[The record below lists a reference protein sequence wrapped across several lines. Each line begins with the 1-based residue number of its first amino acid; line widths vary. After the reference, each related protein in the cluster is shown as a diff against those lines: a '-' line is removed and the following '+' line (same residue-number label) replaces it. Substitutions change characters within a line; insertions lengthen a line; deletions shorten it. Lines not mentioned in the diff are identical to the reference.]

1 MSSAAPP
8 VSTPIATHQV
18 GRETS
23 VSDNARDGAAE
34 PIEFAIGFSNSRMLW
49 LFASLIIACIVVFA
63 YGFYRQFERNSMQA
77 IEVELG
83 NLAALLADHQAEE
96 VRTAQALLAAA
107 AEELGGK
114 FATTTTPLKSD
125 DQISALLK
133 DVLPVAGSLRFVAW
147 LGSDGHLKA
156 MRRQDGKS
164 SLPLTQAELERLYR
178 EYSQS
183 GFTSHQPRRLADGD
197 FPVLPLSTPLR
208 DRNNRLIGL
217 MIAGL
222 ALDGKNFQ
230 SLVLG
235 HEGRISFFST
245 EGFAINSHPPVA
257 TLPRTSFAT
266 HPTFAKI
273 ADGTP
278 SFSRNPSIL
287 MNRDVYM
294 ATRGVP
300 GAPLLLIVSRNAGE
314 ARAGLLT
321 QAAYIAAVTLGLSIA
336 ILLFTGMF
344 ARQLHHRE
352 EAEAAL
358 AESRRNLLTAQRV
371 ARLGSW
377 SLEIESGKIVF
388 SEQAR
393 EILELRGPLELP
405 TGTAALTG
413 LIHEDDRDQVIAA
426 FRRVLEGQVVE
437 GEYRVQTAS
446 GRNRWL
452 RTRTEAQLNLARRA
466 EMVHGTI
473 QDITLI
479 KEAQLRLSES
489 EREYRVLSDNM
500 RDLVS
505 LHELDGTL
513 RFASNSF
520 KRITGYAP
528 IDIVGLNFYHWVH
541 PDDVLALRTEFERQ
555 LRVGRVDLHAEFRYR
570 HQAGHYL
577 WLECL
582 AASVHDR
589 DGHIAHIQASSRD
602 VTERRRALTALRE
615 SEERFRRIIEFTS
628 DLYWET
634 DSEYRF
640 TQLSMGAQKYLGI
653 VPRSIGTRRWEN
665 PFYHAP
671 PDVWGSHKADIAARR
686 PFKDLVITMVDP
698 DKGRM
703 LEYTSISGEPFYDDD
718 GKFRGYRGIGRFIT
732 QQKKYELDLAER
744 TRQLSDVNAE
754 LSREANRRRELER
767 RLLLAIEKELAQV
780 GLELHDELGQNLTGT
795 ALLAKTLQKKLS
807 EKGIPEAADAAR
819 VHALVNETIR
829 QTRLISHG
837 LSPHIMGPEGLV
849 EALQQLADDVN
860 SLGMIECRFE
870 CDGEPRIAD
879 TLIARGLYRIAQEAV
894 NNALKHSQA
903 KNIMIELTA
912 LGGETRL
919 AVIDNG
925 IGIRT
930 NDAEPLSDSALH
942 SIKYR
947 SGVMGASLSVS
958 RRPGGGTEIAVA
970 LPVDADALASAITW
984 ENG

>member
-1 MSSAAPP
+1 MSGSAPTTSAPMIAANAP
-8 VSTPIATHQV
+8 RHDTPHAP
-18 GRETS
+18 GDE
-23 VSDNARDGAAE
+23 GLAE

-49 LFASLIIACIVVFA
+49 LFASLIIACIIVFA
-63 YGFYRQFERNSMQA
+63 YGFYRQFERNALQA
-77 IEVELG
+77 IETELG
-83 NLAALLADHQAEE
+83 NLAALLSDHQAEE
-96 VRTAQALLAAA
+96 VRSAQELLTGA
-107 AEELGGK
+107 AEDLT
-114 FATTTTPLKSD
+114 ARLTSAPLSSRLD
-125 DQISALLK
+125 EQIAAQLK
-133 DVLPVAGSLRFVAW
+133 DFFPRASPLQFVVLLDSEGRIKTSRTA
-147 LGSDGHLKA
+147 DGNP
-156 MRRQDGKS
+156 S
-164 SLPLTQAELERLYR
+164 PPLAQGDFEKIAR
-178 EYSQS
+178 EYSQP
-183 GFTSHQPRRLADGD
+183 GFKSHQPRMLAANDR
-197 FPVLPLSTPLR
+197 PVLPLSAPVR
-208 DRNNRLIGL
+208 DRSNRLAGL
-217 MIAGL
+217 LVAGIALDRQNYQTLALGREGRVSVFSSAGL
-222 ALDGKNFQ
+222 AITTYPRVQ
-230 SLVLG
+230 
-235 HEGRISFFST
+235 
-245 EGFAINSHPPVA
+245 A
-257 TLPRTSFAT
+257 LPRSSFAD
-266 HPTFAKI
+266 HPTFLKLV
-273 ADGTP
+273 DGVP
-278 SFSRNPSIL
+278 SFFRGPSIL
-287 MNRDVYM
+287 MNRDVFI
-294 ATRGVP
+294 AARGVP
-300 GAPLLLIVSRNAGE
+300 GTQLLLLVSRDASE
-314 ARAGLLT
+314 ARVGLMAQT
-321 QAAYIAAVTLGLSIA
+321 AYIGAVTLGLAIA

-344 ARQLHHRE
+344 SRQLQQRE
-352 EAEAAL
+352 IAEAAL

-377 SLEIESGKIVF
+377 SLDIASGKISF

-405 TGTAALTG
+405 TGVAALTS
-413 LIHEDDRDQVIAA
+413 LIYPEDREQVNAA

-446 GRNRWL
+446 GRIRWL
-452 RTRTEAQLNLARRA
+452 RTRTEAQLNATRRA
-466 EMVHGTI
+466 EAAHGTI

-479 KEAQLRLSES
+479 KEAQLRLADS

-528 IDIVGLNFYHWVH
+528 SDITGLNFYHWIH
-541 PDDVLALRTEFERQ
+541 PDDVAGLRTELERQ
-555 LRVGRVDLHAEFRYR
+555 VRVGRVELHAEFRYR

-589 DGHIAHIQASSRD
+589 EGRIVHIQASSRD

-665 PFYHAP
+665 PFYDAP
-671 PDVWGSHKADIAARR
+671 PDIWAAHKADIAARR

-732 QQKKYELDLAER
+732 QQKRYELDLAER
-744 TRQLSDVNAE
+744 TRQLSEVNAE

-795 ALLAKTLQKKLS
+795 ALLAKTLQKKLA
-807 EKGIPEAADAAR
+807 EKGLSEAADAAR

-837 LSPHIMGPEGLV
+837 LSPHIMGPEGLI

-879 TLIARGLYRIAQEAV
+879 TLVARGLYRIAQEAV
-894 NNALKHSQA
+894 NNALKHSHA

-925 IGIRT
+925 IGIRA

-970 LPVDADALASAITW
+970 LPVDADAFAAAITW

>member
-1 MSSAAPP
+1 MSSTVTSDFSPAATAQAEH
-8 VSTPIATHQV
+8 VNAISSAT
-18 GRETS
+18 
-23 VSDNARDGAAE
+23 RDGMPE
-34 PIEFAIGFSNSRMLW
+34 PIEFAVGFSNSRMLW
-49 LFASLIIACIVVFA
+49 LFASLIIACIIVFA
-63 YGFYRQFERNSMQA
+63 YGFYRQFERNALQA
-77 IEVELG
+77 IEAELG
-83 NLAALLADHQAEE
+83 NLAGLLSSHQAEE
-96 VRTAQALLAAA
+96 LHAVKGLMTAAG
-107 AEELGGK
+107 EELGEKIGSSNAAAK
-114 FATTTTPLKSD
+114 VDGLVAAQLKEMLSGA
-125 DQISALLK
+125 SA
-133 DVLPVAGSLRFVAW
+133 LRFVVW
-147 LGSDGHLKA
+147 LDRDGVLKA
-156 MRRQDGKS
+156 HRRQDGIAS
-164 SLPLTQAELERLYR
+164 PPLAPAETDRIVR
-178 EYSQS
+178 ESADS
-183 GFTSHQPRRLADGD
+183 AFKSHQPHSLSSDGR
-197 FPVLPLSTPLR
+197 PVLPISVAVR
-208 DRNNRLIGL
+208 DRGNRVAGRLV
-217 MIAGL
+217 AGL
-222 ALDGKNFQ
+222 ALDRQ
-230 SLVLG
+230 SYSNLTLG
-235 HEGRISFFST
+235 QDGRFSVFST
-245 EGFAINSHPPVA
+245 DGFLITTYPPMASHP
-257 TLPRTSFAT
+257 RGSFSA
-266 HPTFAKI
+266 HPTFQKI

-287 MNRDVYM
+287 MDRDVYM
-294 ATRGVP
+294 SARGVP
-300 GAPLLLIVSRNAGE
+300 GTSLLLIVSRNAGE
-314 ARAGLLT
+314 SRAGLMT

-344 ARQLHHRE
+344 ARQLHQRE

-358 AESRRNLLTAQRV
+358 AQSRRNLLTAQRV

-377 SLEIESGKIVF
+377 SLDIDSGKIVF

-393 EILELRGPLELP
+393 DILELRGPLELA

-413 LIHEDDRDQVIAA
+413 LIHADDRAQVDAA
-426 FRRVLEGQVVE
+426 FRQVLAGQVVE

-446 GRNRWL
+446 GRLRWL
-452 RTRTEAQLNLARRA
+452 RTRTEAQLNSARQA

-479 KEAQLRLSES
+479 KEAQLRLAES

-513 RFASNSF
+513 RFASHSF

-528 IDIVGLNFYHWVH
+528 MDIVGLNFYHWIH
-541 PDDVLALRTEFERQ
+541 PDDVTALRTELERQ

-589 DGHIAHIQASSRD
+589 EGHIVHIQASSRD
-602 VTERRRALTALRE
+602 VTERRRALAALRE

-671 PDVWGSHKADIAARR
+671 SDVWEAHKADIAARR
-686 PFKDLVITMVDP
+686 PFRDLVITMVDP

-744 TRQLSDVNAE
+744 TRQLSEVNAE
-754 LSREANRRRELER
+754 LSREASRRRELER

-795 ALLAKTLQKKLS
+795 ALLAKTLQKKLA
-807 EKGIPEAADAAR
+807 EKSLPEAADAAR

-837 LSPHIMGPEGLV
+837 LSPHIMGPEGLI

-870 CDGEPRIAD
+870 CDGDPRIAD

-894 NNALKHSQA
+894 NNALKHSHA

-925 IGIRT
+925 IGIRAH
-930 NDAEPLSDSALH
+930 DAEPLSDSALH

-970 LPVDADALASAITW
+970 LPVDADALAPAITW

>member
-1 MSSAAPP
+1 MSSAAPSATSTIAARQEAHGEP
-8 VSTPIATHQV
+8 VGDSSQ
-18 GRETS
+18 
-23 VSDNARDGAAE
+23 DNATE

-49 LFASLIIACIVVFA
+49 LFASLIILCIVVFA

-77 IEVELG
+77 IELELG
-83 NLAALLADHQAEE
+83 NLAALLSDHQAEE
-96 VRTAQALLAAA
+96 VRAAQGALTAA
-107 AEELGGK
+107 AEDFGGK
-114 FATTTTPLKSD
+114 LAVIGAPLKND
-125 DQISALLK
+125 DQVGVLLK
-133 DVLPVAGSLRFVAW
+133 DILAGTGSLRFVAW
-147 LGSDGHLKA
+147 MNSDGRLRA
-156 MRRQDGKS
+156 LRRQDGKATM
-164 SLPLTQAELERLYR
+164 PLTQSELDLLHR
-178 EYSQS
+178 EYSQP
-183 GFTSHQPRRLADGD
+183 GFRSHQPRRLADAD
-197 FPVLPLSTPLR
+197 RLVLPVSTPVR
-208 DRNNRLIGL
+208 DRNNRQVGL
-217 MIAGL
+217 LIAGL
-222 ALDGKNFQ
+222 GLERQ
-230 SLVLG
+230 SYQNLVLG
-235 HEGRISFFST
+235 HEGRVSVFST
-245 EGFAINSHPPVA
+245 EGFAVNTYPPVA
-257 TLPRTSFAT
+257 ELPRSSYAD
-266 HPTFAKI
+266 HPTFLKI

-278 SFSRNPSIL
+278 SFSRSPSIL

-294 ATRGVP
+294 AARGVP
-300 GAPLLLIVSRNAGE
+300 GTPLILIVSRNAGE
-314 ARAGLLT
+314 ARAGLMT
-321 QAAYIAAVTLGLSIA
+321 QAAYIGAVTLGLAIA

-344 ARQLHHRE
+344 SRQLHHRE

-358 AESRRNLLTAQRV
+358 AQSRRNLLTAQRV

-377 SLEIESGKIVF
+377 SLDIETGKIVF

-393 EILELRGPLELP
+393 DILELRGPLELP

-413 LIHEDDRDQVIAA
+413 LIHQDDRDLVNSA
-426 FRRVLEGQVVE
+426 FRRVLDGQVVE

-446 GRNRWL
+446 GRIRWL
-452 RTRTEAQLNLARRA
+452 RTRTEAQMNVARRA

-479 KEAQLRLSES
+479 KEAQLRLAES

-541 PDDVLALRTEFERQ
+541 PDDVTALRTELERQ

-602 VTERRRALTALRE
+602 VTERRRALSALRE

-671 PDVWGSHKADIAARR
+671 SDVWETHKADIAARR

-744 TRQLSDVNAE
+744 TRQLSEVNAE

-795 ALLAKTLQKKLS
+795 ALLAKTLQKKLA
-807 EKGIPEAADAAR
+807 EKGLPEAADAAR

-837 LSPHIMGPEGLV
+837 LSPHIMGPEGLI

-894 NNALKHSQA
+894 NNALKHSHA

-925 IGIRT
+925 IGIRAH
-930 NDAEPLSDSALH
+930 DSEPLSDSALH

-970 LPVDADALASAITW
+970 LPVDIEAATLARTW

>member
-1 MSSAAPP
+1 MSST
-8 VSTPIATHQV
+8 VS
-18 GRETS
+18 S
-23 VSDNARDGAAE
+23 VSVPAVGVPLTQSGTVSDPGHESAAE
-34 PIEFAIGFSNSRMLW
+34 PIEFAVGFSNSRMLW
-49 LFASLIIACIVVFA
+49 LFASLIIACIIVFA
-63 YGFYRQFERNSMQA
+63 YGFYRQFERNAMQA

-83 NLAALLADHQAEE
+83 NLSALLSDHQAQEI
-96 VRTAQALLAAA
+96 RAAQGMLGAA
-107 AEELGGK
+107 AEEMTSKVAPVITTSKADDQAAAVLKEVLPAASPLRFAAWLDAGGK
-114 FATTTTPLKSD
+114 LRTQRREDGRNELPIPL
-125 DQISALLK
+125 
-133 DVLPVAGSLRFVAW
+133 
-147 LGSDGHLKA
+147 
-156 MRRQDGKS
+156 
-164 SLPLTQAELERLYR
+164 AELEKLFKERG
-178 EYSQS
+178 QA
-183 GFTSHQPRRLADGD
+183 GFKSHQPRRLADDGR
-197 FPVLPLSTPLR
+197 PVLPLSILVR
-208 DRNNRLIGL
+208 DRNNRPMGL
-217 MIAGL
+217 LIAGL
-222 ALDGKNFQ
+222 ALDRLNYEN
-230 SLVLG
+230 LTLG
-235 HEGRISFFST
+235 HDGRVSLYST
-245 EGFAINSHPPVA
+245 EGFVISTSPAVQDLSRA
-257 TLPRTSFAT
+257 SFAE
-266 HPTFAKI
+266 HPTFIKI

-278 SFSRNPSIL
+278 SFQRLPSIL

-294 ATRGVP
+294 AARGVP
-300 GAPLLLIVSRNAGE
+300 GTPLLLIVSRNADE
-314 ARAGLLT
+314 ARAGLMT

-344 ARQLHHRE
+344 ARQLFQRE
-352 EAEAAL
+352 VAEAAL

-377 SLEIESGKIVF
+377 SMGTGTGKIVF

-393 EILELRGPLELP
+393 DILELRGPLELP
-405 TGTAALTG
+405 TGASALTS
-413 LIHEDDRDQVIAA
+413 LIHPDDREQVNAA
-426 FRRVLEGQVVE
+426 FKRVLEGQVVE
-437 GEYRVQTAS
+437 GEYRVQTATS
-446 GRNRWL
+446 RIRWL
-452 RTRTEAQLNLARRA
+452 RTRTEAQLNSLRRA

-479 KEAQLRLSES
+479 KEAQLRLAES

-520 KRITGYAP
+520 KRITGYPPA
-528 IDIVGLNFYHWVH
+528 DIVGLNFYHWVH
-541 PDDVLALRTEFERQ
+541 PDDVMALRTEFERQ

-589 DGHIAHIQASSRD
+589 EGRIIHIQASSRD
-602 VTERRRALTALRE
+602 VTERRRALSALRE

-671 PDVWGSHKADIAARR
+671 SEVWEAHKADIAARR

-703 LEYTSISGEPFYDDD
+703 LEFTSISGEPFYDDD

-754 LSREANRRRELER
+754 LSREAQRRRELER

-795 ALLAKTLQKKLS
+795 ALLAKTLQKKLA
-807 EKGIPEAADAAR
+807 EKGLPEAADAAR

-837 LSPHIMGPEGLV
+837 LSPHIMGPDGLV

-870 CDGEPRIAD
+870 CDGEPHITD
-879 TLIARGLYRIAQEAV
+879 TLVARGLYRIAQEAV
-894 NNALKHSQA
+894 NNALKHSHA

-925 IGIRT
+925 IGIRAH
-930 NDAEPLSDSALH
+930 DSEPLSDSALH

-970 LPVDADALASAITW
+970 LPVDVEAATQARTW

>member
-1 MSSAAPP
+1 
-8 VSTPIATHQV
+8 
-18 GRETS
+18 
-23 VSDNARDGAAE
+23 
-34 PIEFAIGFSNSRMLW
+34 MLW
-49 LFASLIIACIVVFA
+49 LFASLIIACIILFA
-63 YGFYRQFERNSMQA
+63 YGFYRQFERNAMQA
-77 IEVELG
+77 IELELG
-83 NLAALLADHQAEE
+83 NLAALLSDHQAGE
-96 VRTAQALLAAA
+96 VRAAQGLLAAMA
-107 AEELGGK
+107 DEMGSAPLTGNLRGREQAE
-114 FATTTTPLKSD
+114 A
-125 DQISALLK
+125 
-133 DVLPVAGSLRFVAW
+133 VLRDSLPGASPLRFVAW
-147 LGSDGHLKA
+147 LDLTGQLKA
-156 MRRQDGKS
+156 FQTEEDSQSPSRVSNTSARGS
-164 SLPLTQAELERLYR
+164 APLSPTDLEKIHR

-183 GFTSHQPRRLADGD
+183 GFKAHLPRRLANDSR
-197 FPVLPLSTPLR
+197 PVLPVSAPIR
-208 DRNNRLIGL
+208 DRSKRLLGYL
-217 MIAGL
+217 VAGV
-222 ALDGKNFQ
+222 ALDRQNYQ
-230 SLVLG
+230 NLSLG
-235 HEGRISFFST
+235 HEGRIALFST
-245 EGFAINSHPPVA
+245 EGMAIFTYPPVA
-257 TLPRTSFAT
+257 ELPQTHFAE
-266 HPTFAKI
+266 HPTFQRI
-273 ADGTP
+273 ADGAP
-278 SFSRNPSIL
+278 GFSRNPSIL

-294 ATRGVP
+294 SSRGVA
-300 GAPLLLIVSRNAGE
+300 GTPLLMVVSRNADE
-314 ARAGLLT
+314 ARAGLMT

-344 ARQLHHRE
+344 ARQLHQRE
-352 EAEAAL
+352 VAESAL
-358 AESRRNLLTAQRV
+358 ADSRRNLLTAQRV

-377 SLEIESGKIVF
+377 SLDVSRGSIVF
-388 SEQAR
+388 SEEAR
-393 EILELRGPLELP
+393 EILELRGPLALD
-405 TGTAALTG
+405 TGTSVLTG
-413 LIHEDDRDQVIAA
+413 LIHPEDREQVNAA
-426 FRRVLEGQVVE
+426 FRRVLDGQVAE
-437 GEYRVQTAS
+437 GEYRVQTPA
-446 GRNRWL
+446 GRIRWL
-452 RTRTEAQLNLARRA
+452 RTRTEAQLSSARRA
-466 EMVHGTI
+466 EVVHGTI

-479 KEAQLRLSES
+479 KEAQLRLADS

-513 RFASNSF
+513 RFASHSF

-528 IDIVGLNFYHWVH
+528 MDIVGLNFYHWIH
-541 PDDVLALRTEFERQ
+541 SDDVTALRTEFERQ
-555 LRVGRVDLHAEFRYR
+555 LRLGRVELHAEFRYR

-589 DGHIAHIQASSRD
+589 DGRIIHIQASSRD
-602 VTERRRALTALRE
+602 VTERRRAVAALRE

-634 DSEYRF
+634 DSEHRF

-671 PDVWGSHKADIAARR
+671 SDVWEAHKADIAARR

-698 DKGRM
+698 EKGRM

-754 LSREANRRRELER
+754 LSREAQRRRELER

-795 ALLAKTLQKKLS
+795 ALLAKTLQKKLA
-807 EKGIPEAADAAR
+807 EKSLPEAADAAR

-870 CDGEPRIAD
+870 CDGDPRITD

-894 NNALKHSQA
+894 NNALKHSKA
-903 KNIMIELTA
+903 KTIMIELTA

-925 IGIRT
+925 IGIRAH
-930 NDAEPLSDSALH
+930 DAEPLSDSALH

-947 SGVMGASLSVS
+947 SGVLGASLSVS

-970 LPVDADALASAITW
+970 LPVDADAFAPAKTW

>member
-1 MSSAAPP
+1 MSSNTATTATP
-8 VSTPIATHQV
+8 VQSADLSRADAIAGNGQQ
-18 GRETS
+18 
-23 VSDNARDGAAE
+23 DAAE
-34 PIEFAIGFSNSRMLW
+34 PIEFAVGFSNSRMLW
-49 LFASLIIACIVVFA
+49 LFASLIIVCIIVFA
-63 YGFYRQFERNSMQA
+63 YGFYRQFERSSLQA
-77 IEVELG
+77 IELELG
-83 NLAALLADHQAEE
+83 NLAALLSDHQAEE
-96 VRTAQALLAAA
+96 VRGARGLLTAAA
-107 AEELGGK
+107 DELGTKLG
-114 FATTTTPLKSD
+114 TPAGPAKVD
-125 DQISALLK
+125 EQIAGMLK
-133 DVLPVAGSLRFVAW
+133 DILPGTSPLRFVA
-147 LGSDGHLKA
+147 LLDGDGRLKA
-156 MRRQDGKS
+156 LRRKDAKS
-164 SLPLTQAELERLYR
+164 TLPLAQGELDRLYR

-183 GFTSHQPRRLADGD
+183 GPRSHAPRRMADD
-197 FPVLPLSTPLR
+197 DRPVLPLSTPVR
-208 DRNNRLIGL
+208 DRSNRVVGVL
-217 MIAGL
+217 IAGL
-222 ALDGKNFQ
+222 ALDRQNYGD
-230 SLVLG
+230 LALG
-235 HEGRISFFST
+235 QEGRISVYST
-245 EGFAINSHPPVA
+245 EGFSIITYPPVPS
-257 TLPRTSFAT
+257 LPRTSFAD
-266 HPTFAKI
+266 HPTFVKI
-273 ADGTP
+273 ADGAP

-294 ATRGVP
+294 AARGVP
-300 GAPLLLIVSRNAGE
+300 GTALLLIVSRNAGE
-314 ARAGLLT
+314 ARAGLMT
-321 QAAYIAAVTLGLSIA
+321 QAAYIGAVTLGLSIA

-352 EAEAAL
+352 EAEAQL

-377 SLEIESGKIVF
+377 SLDIGSGKIVF

-393 EILELRGPLELP
+393 DILELRGPLELP

-413 LIHEDDRDQVIAA
+413 LIHPEDREQVNSA

-446 GRNRWL
+446 GRIRWL
-452 RTRTEAQLNLARRA
+452 RTRTEAQLNAGQRA
-466 EMVHGTI
+466 DTAHGTI

-479 KEAQLRLSES
+479 KEAQLRLAES

-541 PDDVLALRTEFERQ
+541 PDDVSALQTEFERQ
-555 LRVGRVDLHAEFRYR
+555 LRVGRVELHAEFRYR
-570 HQAGHYL
+570 HHAGHYL

-671 PDVWGSHKADIAARR
+671 ADVWSAHKADIAARR

-744 TRQLSDVNAE
+744 TRQLSEVNAE
-754 LSREANRRRELER
+754 LSKEASRRRELER

-795 ALLAKTLQKKLS
+795 ALLAKTLQKKLA
-807 EKGIPEAADAAR
+807 EKGVPEAADAAR

-837 LSPHIMGPEGLV
+837 LSPHIMGPEGLI

-860 SLGMIECRFE
+860 SLGMIDCRFE

-894 NNALKHSQA
+894 NNALKHSHA

-925 IGIRT
+925 IGIRAH
-930 NDAEPLSDSALH
+930 DAEPLSDSALH

-970 LPVDADALASAITW
+970 LPVDADAIAPARTW